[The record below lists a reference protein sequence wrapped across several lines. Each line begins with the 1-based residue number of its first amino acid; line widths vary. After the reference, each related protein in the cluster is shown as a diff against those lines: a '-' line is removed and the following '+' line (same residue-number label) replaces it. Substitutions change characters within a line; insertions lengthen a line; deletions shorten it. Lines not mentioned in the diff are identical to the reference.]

1 MKKLLLIIIMFLFI
15 NNVGAIDL
23 SSRHIVLY
31 NMNEDKIISELN
43 KDEKTS
49 IASLTKIMTTLVAI
63 ENIKNY
69 DEKITL
75 HYSMFTGLAEANA
88 AVIGL
93 KSGQIVT
100 YNDLLYGMFI
110 ASGADA
116 TRAIAISIS
125 GSESSFVELMNKK
138 AKELG
143 MNNTNFVNTT
153 GLDEDNQ
160 YSTVSDVAIL
170 LKEALKNEKFREIF
184 TTSEYAL
191 TDKSLIVKSTLRETA
206 LNYGYDVSYI
216 KGAKT
221 GFTYDAGKCLASIA
235 IDSKNNIEYLLVTTN
250 ADISTKDAY
259 HIKDAV
265 NVYNY
270 YFENYKYHNLI
281 NKGDLIVTLPTK
293 YGKEE
298 NINIYAEE
306 DITYY
311 LDNSFNKDNVT
322 LQYNGINEV
331 TIDMEEGTKLGY
343 INILYNGDV
352 LKIIDIYLP
361 EKIKFSILVFLKEN
375 INYVISAI
383 LIIVLIILNVIIKR
397 KNRS

>member
-1 MKKLLLIIIMFLFI
+1 MTLWTFIHWDLFK
-15 NNVGAIDL
+15 
-23 SSRHIVLY
+23 SSVLQ
-31 NMNEDKIISELN
+31 N
-43 KDEKTS
+43 
-49 IASLTKIMTTLVAI
+49 
-63 ENIKNY
+63 
-69 DEKITL
+69 
-75 HYSMFTGLAEANA
+75 
-88 AVIGL
+88 
-93 KSGQIVT
+93 
-100 YNDLLYGMFI
+100 
-110 ASGADA
+110 
-116 TRAIAISIS
+116 
-125 GSESSFVELMNKK
+125 
-138 AKELG
+138 
-143 MNNTNFVNTT
+143 
-153 GLDEDNQ
+153 
-160 YSTVSDVAIL
+160 
-170 LKEALKNEKFREIF
+170 
-184 TTSEYAL
+184 
-191 TDKSLIVKSTLRETA
+191 SLIHRKTD

-322 LQYNGINEV
+322 LQYNGINEI
-331 TIDMEEGTKLGY
+331 TTNMEEGTKLGY
-343 INILYNGDV
+343 ININRFN
-352 LKIIDIYLP
+352 IY
-361 EKIKFSILVFLKEN
+361 
-375 INYVISAI
+375 
-383 LIIVLIILNVIIKR
+383 
-397 KNRS
+397 